1 MLEKEFAFTMCTKY
15 RKIFT
20 EQVQTAH
27 PNVSDAD
34 VDTIIE
40 THFADWLSQNV
51 SKLTYS
57 LKIFG
62 HIETCIVLTK
72 ITSFVALGTLHS
84 AI

>member
-1 MLEKEFAFTMCTKY
+1 MLGKCYLSTTEVAIEYMLEKNYAFTMCTKY

-40 THFADWLSQNV
+40 THFAEWFSRKV
-51 SKLTYS
+51 SN
-57 LKIFG
+57 
-62 HIETCIVLTK
+62 
-72 ITSFVALGTLHS
+72 
-84 AI
+84 